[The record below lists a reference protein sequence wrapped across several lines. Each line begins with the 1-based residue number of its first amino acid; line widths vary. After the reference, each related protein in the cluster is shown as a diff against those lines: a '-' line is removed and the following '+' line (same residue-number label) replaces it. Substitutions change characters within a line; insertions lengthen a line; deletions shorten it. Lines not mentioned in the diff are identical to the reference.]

1 MKKIFSIALVALV
14 VCCIKV
20 SAQSTGAGLTIKK
33 RLTDDQLLTLV
44 QKQTFR
50 YFWDGAEPVSG
61 LARERYHSDNIY
73 EQQDKD
79 IIATGASGFG
89 FGAIIVGRWLLAL
102 IVYGKVLNGTGTA
115 TAIKTCC
122 TGTGHQM

>member
-1 MKKIFSIALVALV
+1 MKKIFSIALVVLV

-20 SAQSTGAGLTIKK
+20 NAQSSSSGLTIKK
-33 RLTDDQLLTLV
+33 GLTDDQLLTLV

-50 YFWDGAEPVSG
+50 YFWDGAEPISG
-61 LARERYHSDNIY
+61 LARERYHSDNNY

-89 FGAIIVGRWLLAL
+89 FGAIVVGMER
-102 IVYGKVLNGTGTA
+102 GF
-115 TAIKTCC
+115 
-122 TGTGHQM
+122 